1 MEENVRTLSEFTDIL
16 KRRKGIIIWTAM
28 MIFITAAFT
37 AFLIP
42 PTYRSTSTI
51 LIEEQEIPKEY
62 VMTTVTS
69 YAEQRLQSINQR
81 IMSSSRLL
89 EIINRFSLYADLRER
104 WTVEAIIEKMR
115 KDIRFETISADVVD
129 RRTGRPTAA
138 TIAFSIAYDGKSPN
152 VVQQVANVLAS
163 LYLEENLKVRE
174 QQTIGA
180 SRFIEEEMKS
190 IQANLADLDA
200 RMAAFK
206 SRNIGALPEMAQL
219 NLQNLDRLDLEIAQ
233 LNDQHRTLKEKESSL
248 QYQLASTPMESSN
261 PVPDK
266 ARLKE
271 LRNRLIMFQNRYLD
285 AHPDVKET
293 KAEIAALERRLGT
306 TIQGGEEERPDN
318 PVYITMASQL
328 SGVQTD
334 IESVKRQI
342 ADMAGKR
349 EEMRKRVTAGP
360 RVEEHYRVLLTERN
374 NTQAKYDDLMRK
386 AMEAKVAHGMEKEQ
400 MGERFTLIDAARL
413 PERPVKPNIPAI
425 LLIGLILG
433 IGGGVGLASLRE
445 FSDQSV
451 RSPEA
456 LAEATSMLVLGSVT
470 EIVTH
475 EDKAGKR
482 RSRISYFILVIL
494 LIACG
499 VLAFHFLVMDLD
511 VFWARLMRRL
521 ML

>member
-1 MEENVRTLSEFTDIL
+1 MEENVKTVSDFMDIVR
-16 KRRKGIIIWTAM
+16 RRKGIIIWTVLG
-28 MIFITAAFT
+28 IFVVAALA

-51 LIEEQEIPKEY
+51 LIEEQEIPREY

-115 KDIRFETISADVVD
+115 KDIKFETISADVVD

-138 TIAFSIAYDGKSPN
+138 TIAFSIAYDGRKPD

-174 QQTIGA
+174 QQTTGA
-180 SRFIEEEMKS
+180 SKFIEEEMVS
-190 IQANLADLDA
+190 VQSNLADLDA
-200 RMAAFK
+200 KIAAFK
-206 SRNIGALPEMAQL
+206 SRNLGALPEMAQL
-219 NLQNLDRLDLEIAQ
+219 NLQNLDRLDRDVAQ
-233 LNDQHRTLKEKESSL
+233 LNDQLRTLKEKEASIQS
-248 QYQLASTPMESSN
+248 QLAATPMDSSN
-261 PVPDK
+261 PDK
-266 ARLKE
+266 ERLKE
-271 LRNRLIMFQNRYLD
+271 LRTTLVMLQNRYSD
-285 AHPDVKET
+285 AYPDVNKT
-293 KAEIAALERRLGT
+293 KAEIADLERRVGASDKE
-306 TIQGGEEERPDN
+306 GPAGSRPDN
-318 PVYITMASQL
+318 PVYISMISQL
-328 SGVQTD
+328 SSVQSD
-334 IESVKRQI
+334 IESVKRLI
-342 ADMAGKR
+342 TDTKMKR
-349 EEMRKRVTAGP
+349 EEMQKRVVAGP
-360 RVEEHYRVLLTERN
+360 RVEEYYRVLLTERN

-386 AMEAKVAHGMEKEQ
+386 AMEAKMAHGMEKGQ

-413 PERPVKPNIPAI
+413 PERPVKPNIPAV

-433 IGGGVGLASLRE
+433 IGGGVGAASLKE

-456 LAEATSMLVLGSVT
+456 LAEATSIPFLGSIP

-475 EDKAGKR
+475 EDTVRKRWRRLTWIIVVVAAAAAG
-482 RSRISYFILVIL
+482 L
-494 LIACG
+494 
-499 VLAFHFLVMDLD
+499 LAFHFLVMDLD